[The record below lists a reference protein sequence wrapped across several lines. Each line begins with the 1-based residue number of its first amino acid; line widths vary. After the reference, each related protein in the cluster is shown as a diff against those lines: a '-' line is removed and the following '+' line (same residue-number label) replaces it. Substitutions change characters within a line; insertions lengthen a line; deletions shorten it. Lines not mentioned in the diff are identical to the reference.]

1 MKSFSQE
8 SLRRNISPAKLL
20 LAQRDSQMPSKIS
33 SQLMSNVKI
42 RPYLTHANL
51 DGNSCRFDSAFRR
64 ITDYQRLCGDAT
76 TAESLSNK

>member
-42 RPYLTHANL
+42 RPYLTHAK
-51 DGNSCRFDSAFRR
+51 D
-64 ITDYQRLCGDAT
+64 Q
-76 TAESLSNK
+76 

>member
-1 MKSFSQE
+1 
-8 SLRRNISPAKLL
+8 
-20 LAQRDSQMPSKIS
+20 MPSKIS
-33 SQLMSNVKI
+33 SQLMSNVEI
-42 RPYLTHANL
+42 RPYLTHADV